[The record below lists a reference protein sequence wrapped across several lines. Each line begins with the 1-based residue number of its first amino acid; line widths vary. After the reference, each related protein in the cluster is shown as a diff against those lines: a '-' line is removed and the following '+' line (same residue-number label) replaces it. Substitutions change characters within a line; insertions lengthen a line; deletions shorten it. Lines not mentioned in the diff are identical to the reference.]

1 MDTSLAFQCDFGT
14 CCCIRHASWSM
25 DAFRTIRSMQRVA
38 RPDLLV
44 LQLIAQLIFLNVASS
59 LPPEYCSN
67 PVYAGV
73 PIVSLT
79 SSSIVTAP
87 LPATH
92 YWWVCYPSF
101 SYAGS
106 SISSSRFVIN
116 KASLSL
122 PRDRC
127 LPDYAIVASAVL
139 HIVSKQLFC
148 VLLDDYIFI
157 CLALSLGRPYLP
169 MIEVMC

>member
-1 MDTSLAFQCDFGT
+1 MG
-14 CCCIRHASWSM
+14 
-25 DAFRTIRSMQRVA
+25 AFRTIRSMQRVA

-106 SISSSRFVIN
+106 SNLGIFTHQLLTLRNQQGV
-116 KASLSL
+116 
-122 PRDRC
+122 
-127 LPDYAIVASAVL
+127 IVAATR
-139 HIVSKQLFC
+139 QMF
-148 VLLDDYIFI
+148 
-157 CLALSLGRPYLP
+157 A
-169 MIEVMC
+169 